1 MPRDRGRPHGRY
13 HGVADFTAMEYI
25 DRISM
30 KYDLDLN
37 IFFSRFVEAW
47 QCQESK
53 CECLLIECRLKTR
66 DYSIFLITEGFNVVA
81 QFHVPNHIL
90 QETNPIKNFIS
101 EKNLRPKIMAKVN
114 VENPS
119 IRELRIGMKGIRLT
133 GKVIK
138 ISKSNTVYSRFGEE
152 KTVANAKLSDETGFI
167 QFPLWDQQIE
177 TIAPGDLIQIE
188 NAYVTSFK
196 GELQLRIRKRGK
208 LMVIQKFNKIKQP
221 KKANKTAW

>member
-1 MPRDRGRPHGRY
+1 
-13 HGVADFTAMEYI
+13 
-25 DRISM
+25 
-30 KYDLDLN
+30 
-37 IFFSRFVEAW
+37 
-47 QCQESK
+47 
-53 CECLLIECRLKTR
+53 
-66 DYSIFLITEGFNVVA
+66 
-81 QFHVPNHIL
+81 
-90 QETNPIKNFIS
+90 
-101 EKNLRPKIMAKVN
+101 MAKVN